1 MFVYEAAALAAATCW
16 AITGLLSAGPS
27 QHLGAIAFNRLRMVM
42 VFAMLTA
49 FTALTTGWS
58 SLSNDHFVPL
68 ILSGFIGI
76 FLGDTALFLT
86 LNRLGPRRTAMVFSL
101 NAPLSAVLGWILLGE
116 VLTPLQVAG
125 IATTFLGVILSIRFG
140 KRKSQLHHWESIRG
154 PLWVGVGIGLIA
166 AMSQSIGSLVA
177 RPVMETG
184 ADPVAASTI
193 RIGVAAL
200 CLVLLTL
207 LPYQRLKPT
216 GYLTPKIIGIV
227 AFSGMLGMGIGMTLI
242 LYALSGSKVGI
253 ISTLSA
259 TTPAILLPLLWLRT
273 SEIPARGA
281 WVGAGLVLVGSAMIF
296 GF

>member
-1 MFVYEAAALAAATCW
+1 MYVYEAAALGAATCW
-16 AITGLLSAGPS
+16 ALTGLLSAGPS

-49 FTALTTGWS
+49 YTALTTGWS

-68 ILSGFIGI
+68 VLSGFVGI

-86 LNRLGPRRTAMVFSL
+86 LNRLGPRRTAMVFAL
-101 NAPLSAVLGWILLGE
+101 NAPLSTVLGWLLLGE
-116 VLTPLQVAG
+116 VLAPLQIIG

-140 KRKSQLHHWESIRG
+140 KRKSQLHHWESVKG
-154 PLWVGVGIGLIA
+154 PLWIGIGIGLIA
-166 AMSQSIGSLVA
+166 ALSQSVGSLIA

-184 ADPVAASTI
+184 ADPIAASTI
-193 RIGVAAL
+193 RIGVAAV
-200 CLVLLTL
+200 CLALLTS
-207 LPYQRLKPT
+207 LPYQRLKPV
-216 GYLTPKIIGIV
+216 GRLTLKIIGIV

-242 LYALSGSKVGI
+242 LYALSGSEVGI

-259 TTPAILLPLLWLRT
+259 TTPAILLPMLWLRT
-273 SEIPARGA
+273 GEVPAPGA
-281 WVGAGLVLVGSAMIF
+281 WIGASLVLAGSAMIF

>member
-16 AITGLLSAGPS
+16 AVTGLLSAGPS

-42 VFAMLTA
+42 VFAMLTI
-49 FTALTTGWS
+49 FTALTSGWS
-58 SLSNDHFVPL
+58 SLSSYHLVPL

-101 NAPLSAVLGWILLGE
+101 NAPLSAVLGWLLLGE
-116 VLTPLQVAG
+116 LLTPSQIVG
-125 IATTFLGVILSIRFG
+125 IATTFLGVILAIRFG
-140 KRKSQLHHWESIRG
+140 KRKSQLHHWESIKG
-154 PLWVGVGIGLIA
+154 PLWLGVGIGLIA
-166 AMSQSIGSLVA
+166 ALSQSVGSLIA

-184 ADPVAASTI
+184 VDPVAASTI

-216 GYLTPKIIGIV
+216 GNLAPRIIGIV

-242 LYALSGSKVGI
+242 LYALSGGKVGV

-259 TTPAILLPLLWLRT
+259 TTPAILLPMLWLRT
-273 SEIPARGA
+273 GEIPAPGA

-296 GF
+296 SF